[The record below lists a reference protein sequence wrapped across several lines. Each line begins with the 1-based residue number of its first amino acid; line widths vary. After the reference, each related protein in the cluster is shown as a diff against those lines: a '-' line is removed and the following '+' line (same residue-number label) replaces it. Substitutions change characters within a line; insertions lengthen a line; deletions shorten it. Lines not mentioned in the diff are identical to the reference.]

1 MTCMLTLRRTSA
13 LLTFLGLLATSGRP
27 QGEPAQAPQGDGGGA
42 PSPDA
47 IAQGSPA
54 GLPQDVSREQMWP
67 APTADD
73 WKTPCL
79 VTWQRTFADALT
91 VSKQTK
97 KPVLICVNM
106 DGEIASEHYAG
117 IRYRRPET
125 AALYAPYVCVI
136 ASVYRHTPRDHDEEG
151 RRIPCPRFGTVTCGE
166 HIAIEPGLH
175 DEFFDGRRIAPRHI
189 MVELD
194 RAEVY
199 DVFYAWDTDTIFTAL
214 KTGIA
219 NREKPPPDTRGD
231 RPMLE
236 RVTSPDVLDRIEVET
251 AYQKG
256 DREVRRALLEQTLS
270 HKDVEEIDL
279 LRLAIFGFDVEM
291 AKLARRTLAQY
302 DSEAA
307 VDLIAEAL
315 KQPVEAEERE
325 LLLAAVV
332 RLGEKYPRAR
342 TLAAV
347 YSGLASRSAA
357 VDVDG
362 WAKAIDTNGSS
373 ARGAYEA
380 QARLESRAEAAQAR
394 PQDGAAKLELAE
406 SFLDR
411 AASPAVDRRF
421 ARIMIEDARAAAL
434 EAEKLGSKGWRL
446 DTVLAVA
453 ASQLGDLD
461 EATRR
466 AEAAVS
472 GGMPPPVADAE
483 GIQGAN
489 AVRVLALFARAR
501 QRAIARAYREKA
513 PWPPEWLTDVNAA
526 YSVLVRHPLGTDEN
540 VADHFDFLR
549 WLGASTRAAEVLEEG
564 FARFPDSWALHDRLR
579 SKILAEKGVDA
590 LEPAYA
596 ERLARANASPDLEW
610 FAGYASLVVAEQCR
624 KTSEPEKALAAYDRA
639 VEHYKHGI
647 ERNAASQ
654 ASADHYIALAF
665 AGKAR
670 VSLEQGDLERAT
682 EEVLASF
689 RRKPDAAATLD
700 GLNISAVD
708 TAKMLR
714 ARAAEAGNESVV
726 KRVQEGLDRLDP
738 SLLELPAYER
748 EVPPAR
754 GGEGGRQRR
763 QGGQGG

>member
-1 MTCMLTLRRTSA
+1 MHKIRRTLAPLTLLA
-13 LLTFLGLLATSGRP
+13 LLAFAGRTR
-27 QGEPAQAPQGDGGGA
+27 GEPAQAPRGSGGGA

-54 GLPQDVSREQMWP
+54 SLPEDVSREQMWP
-67 APTADD
+67 APTAED
-73 WKTPCL
+73 WKLPCL
-79 VTWQRTFADALT
+79 ITWQRTFADALA

-97 KPVLICVNM
+97 KPILICVNM

-117 IRYRRPET
+117 IRYRRPDT

-199 DVFYAWDTDTIFTAL
+199 DVYYAWDTDTIFKAL

-219 NREKPPPDTRGD
+219 NRPKPPPDTRGD
-231 RPMLE
+231 RPMIE
-236 RVTSPDVLDRIEVET
+236 RVTSPDVLDRIEVEA

-291 AKLARRTLAQY
+291 AKLARRALAQY
-302 DSEAA
+302 DSEPA

-315 KQPVEAEERE
+315 KQPIEPEERE
-325 LLLAAVV
+325 MLLAAVV
-332 RLGEKYPRAR
+332 RLGEKFPRAR

-347 YSGLASRSAA
+347 HRGLASRSST

-362 WAKAIDTNGSS
+362 WSKAIDSRDGAS

-394 PQDGAAKLELAE
+394 PQDGAAKVELAE

-411 AASPAVDRRF
+411 AASPTIERRF
-421 ARIMIEDARAAAL
+421 ARVMIEDARAAAL
-434 EAEKLGSKGWRL
+434 DAEKLGSKGWRV
-446 DTVLAVA
+446 DAVLAVA
-453 ASQLGDLD
+453 ASYLGDFD
-461 EATRR
+461 EACRR
-466 AEAAVS
+466 AEAAVT
-472 GGMPPPVADAE
+472 GGMPAPVADAE
-483 GIQGAN
+483 GVQETN
-489 AVRVLALFARAR
+489 AVTVLALFARAR

-526 YSVLVRHPLGTDEN
+526 YSVLVRHPLGTDEH
-540 VADHFDFLR
+540 VAAHFDFLR

-564 FARFPDSWALHDRLR
+564 LARFPDSWALHDRLR
-579 SKILAEKGVDA
+579 SRILAEKGVDA
-590 LEPAYA
+590 LEQAYA
-596 ERLARANASPDLEW
+596 ERLTRANASPDLEW

-624 KTSEPEKALAAYDRA
+624 KASEPEKALAAYDRA
-639 VEHYKHGI
+639 VEHYRRGI
-647 ERNAASQ
+647 ERNPASQ
-654 ASADHYIALAF
+654 GSADHYIALAF

-670 VSLEQGDLERAT
+670 VSLEQGDLERAAQ
-682 EEVLASF
+682 EVLASF
-689 RRKPDAAATLD
+689 ARKPAAAATLD

-714 ARAAEAGNESVV
+714 ARAREAGNESVV

-754 GGEGGRQRR
+754 GGEGSRR
-763 QGGQGG
+763 GGQRGER